1 MSLPSPSVSGS
12 LLPNSAIAEGKV
24 RHRRYQPKSHAFTYG
39 GYLVWLDLEDVGAL
53 QQFPLWSG
61 TGPNLVQFR
70 RADYLSPGIPD
81 LRQAVTERLVAA
93 GCSER
98 PHRIKLLTNL
108 RNWGL
113 TFNPVSFY
121 FCFDVQDRPFAV
133 LSEITNTPW
142 DERHT
147 YVHLVPAGE
156 REAAQWE
163 FSFAKCFH
171 VSPFMPM
178 NLDYIWRFYEVP
190 DPKQN
195 RPLVITMED
204 WTQDATPERIFTA
217 TLQVRFKEYSVR
229 HMIVTLLKFPFLTF
243 KAFFA
248 IYFQAL
254 LLYLKRVPFF
264 AHPKGVS

>member
-39 GYLVWLDLEDVGAL
+39 VYMVWLDLEDVEAL

-178 NLDYIWRFYEVP
+178 DLQYQWRFRLQGDRVWIHMRLNKAAEC
-190 DPKQN
+190 QF
-195 RPLVITMED
+195 
-204 WTQDATPERIFTA
+204 DASLGLTLKPFTPSSGIENTTAVSADDCQGRTRHLLAGTASLDQTYSIFHTS
-217 TLQVRFKEYSVR
+217 TGE
-229 HMIVTLLKFPFLTF
+229 
-243 KAFFA
+243 
-248 IYFQAL
+248 
-254 LLYLKRVPFF
+254 
-264 AHPKGVS
+264 